1 MKTHQD
7 NVATQFGPR
16 ADAYVTSAVHAAG
29 EDLDLLERIV
39 REKAP
44 RHALDLGSGG
54 GHVAYR
60 MAPHADRVVAS
71 DLSAEMLSAVAA
83 TTRERG
89 LGNITTQVAP
99 AERLPFADA
108 TFDFLGCRFS
118 AHHWHGFEAGLRE
131 ARRVLA
137 AEGTAIFIDA
147 VSPGPALLDTHIQAV
162 ELLRDTSH
170 VRDYTVAE
178 WLASLSRAGFAVRA
192 TRTRRLR
199 MDFPTWIAR
208 MRTPELNA
216 KAIRAL
222 QPSARPMWFGILRSR
237 RTGLHARYDGGGG
250 GGGLKSFRMHR

>member
-7 NVATQFGPR
+7 NVASQFGPR
-16 ADAYVTSAVHAAG
+16 AAAYVTSAVHAAG
-29 EDLDLLERIV
+29 DDLDLLEAIA
-39 REKAP
+39 RETAP
-44 RHALDLGSGG
+44 RQALDLGSGG

-60 MAPHADRVVAS
+60 LAPHAGRVVAS

-83 TTRERG
+83 TAHERG
-89 LGNITTQVAP
+89 LANIATQVAP
-99 AERLPFADA
+99 AERLPFGDA

-137 AEGTAIFIDA
+137 LGSVAIFIDA
-147 VSPGPALLDTHIQAV
+147 ISPGPALLDTHIQAV

-178 WLASLSRAGFAVRA
+178 WLAALSRAGFAVRT
-192 TRTRRLR
+192 TRTGRLR

-208 MRTPELNA
+208 MRTPEINA
-216 KAIRAL
+216 EAIREL
-222 QPSARPMWFGILRSR
+222 QRSAPADVAGHFEIE
-237 RTGLHARYDGGGG
+237 ADG
-250 GGGLKSFRMHR
+250 SFMLDTMFVEAVAD

>member
-1 MKTHQD
+1 MMKAHQD
-7 NVATQFGPR
+7 NVASQFGPR

-29 EDLDLLERIV
+29 ADLDLLERIA
-39 REKAP
+39 RDKKP

-60 MAPHADRVVAS
+60 LAPHADRVVAS
-71 DLSAEMLSAVAA
+71 DLSADMLSAVAA
-83 TTRERG
+83 AAQAKG
-89 LGNITTQVAP
+89 LANITTQVAP

-118 AHHWHGFEAGLRE
+118 AHHWHGFEPGLRE

-137 AEGTAIFIDA
+137 LGSVAIFIDA

-170 VRDYTVAE
+170 VRDFTVAE
-178 WLASLSRAGFAVRA
+178 WLAALSRAGFAVRA
-192 TRTRRLR
+192 TRAGRLR
-199 MDFPTWIAR
+199 VDFPTWIAR

-216 KAIRAL
+216 EAIRAL
-222 QPSARPMWFGILRSR
+222 QRSASAEVAWHFGIE
-237 RTGLHARYDGGGG
+237 ADG
-250 GGGLKSFRMHR
+250 SFMLDTMFVEAVAG